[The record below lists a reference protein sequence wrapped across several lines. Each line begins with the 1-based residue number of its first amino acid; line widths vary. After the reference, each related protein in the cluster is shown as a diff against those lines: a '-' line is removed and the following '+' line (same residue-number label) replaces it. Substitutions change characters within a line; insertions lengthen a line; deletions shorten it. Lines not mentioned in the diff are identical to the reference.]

1 MRISND
7 PIPAQPA
14 IESVFEFVNE
24 SLQHPNVTYSL
35 SMPHDREWMIGL
47 SSTALSQVM
56 LNLLGNAMQAL
67 ESRGYGHVAVSCRE
81 ELHNGDQ
88 ASLVVDVCD
97 DGPGVPS
104 ELQATLFEP
113 FVSGHTTIGRSGM
126 GLAISRQIM
135 NEAGGALTLEPSS
148 SGALRIEIPLA
159 GPRFAF
165 PLARCVIEE
174 IG

>member
-1 MRISND
+1 M
-7 PIPAQPA
+7 
-14 IESVFEFVNE
+14 
-24 SLQHPNVTYSL
+24 
-35 SMPHDREWMIGL
+35 
-47 SSTALSQVM
+47 
-56 LNLLGNAMQAL
+56 
-67 ESRGYGHVAVSCRE
+67 SCRE

-148 SGALRIEIPLA
+148 SGAHFRIEIPLA
-159 GPRFAF
+159 DSICV
-165 PLARCVIEE
+165 PLSEMSLRKSVN
-174 IG
+174 G